1 MLLVISP
8 AKSLDFESRPTTRK
22 FSQPMFLD
30 DAQLLIDQLKD
41 LSPGE
46 ISDLMGISTK
56 LGELNC
62 DRYNE
67 WALPFTADNAK
78 QAALAFRGDVYQGM
92 QAWDYSE
99 RDFTWAQ
106 RRVRI
111 LSGLYGVLKPL
122 DLIQPYRL
130 EMGVSLTNPR
140 GRNLYDFWGDRLSE
154 SLGEELENHRS
165 KLVVNLASNEYWDV
179 LDTDRIGARR
189 IVRPVF
195 KDLKNGRYKFI
206 SFYAKKAR
214 GLMASFV
221 VKNRIDT
228 MRGLK
233 DFDWGGYR
241 YCDAESSRDEFVF
254 LRDKPA

>member
-30 DAQLLIDQLKD
+30 DARLLIDRLKD

-140 GRNLYDFWGDRLSE
+140 GRNLYEFWGDRISE
-154 SLGEELENHRS
+154 SLGQELEGHRS
-165 KLVVNLASNEYWDV
+165 KFLVNLASNEYWDV
-179 LDTDRIGARR
+179 LDPRRVGARR

-214 GLMASFV
+214 GLMASFI

-228 MRGLK
+228 MAGLK
-233 DFDWGGYR
+233 DFDWSGYR
-241 YCDAESSRDEFVF
+241 YCDAESSSNEFVF
-254 LRDKPA
+254 LRDRPS

>member
-8 AKSLDFESRPTTRK
+8 AKSLDFESRATTRK
-22 FSQPMFLD
+22 FSQPEFLD
-30 DAQLLIDQLKD
+30 DARLLIDRLKD

-46 ISDLMGISTK
+46 ISDLMGISAK

-67 WALPFTADNAK
+67 WAPPFTRNNAK
-78 QAALAFRGDVYQGM
+78 QAALAFHGDVYMGM
-92 QAWDYSE
+92 QTWNYSE

-106 RRVRI
+106 KRVRI

-130 EMGVSLTNPR
+130 EMGVSLPNPR
-140 GRNLYDFWGDRLSE
+140 GGNLYEFWGDRLSAA
-154 SLGEELENHRS
+154 LAAELENHRS
-165 KLVVNLASNEYWDV
+165 KLLVNLASNEYWDV
-179 LDTDRIGARR
+179 LDADRVGARR
-189 IVRPVF
+189 VVRPVF

-221 VKNRIDT
+221 VKNRVD
-228 MRGLK
+228 RVGGLK

-241 YCDAESSRDEFVF
+241 YCDAQSSRDEFVF
-254 LRDKPA
+254 LRDRPA

>member
-8 AKSLDFESRPTTRK
+8 AKSLDFESRPATRK
-22 FSQPMFLD
+22 FSQPAFLD
-30 DAQLLIDQLKD
+30 DAQLLIERLKD

-67 WALPFTADNAK
+67 WAPPFTRDNAR
-78 QAALAFRGDVYQGM
+78 QAALAFRGDVYLGM

-130 EMGVSLTNPR
+130 EMGVSLPNPR
-140 GRNLYDFWGDRLSE
+140 GKNLYEFWGDRLSE
-154 SLGEELENHRS
+154 ALASELEGHRS
-165 KLVVNLASNEYWDV
+165 KLLVNLASNEYWDV
-179 LDTDRIGARR
+179 LDPDCIGAR

-214 GLMASFV
+214 GLMASFI
-221 VKNRIDT
+221 VKNRID
-228 MRGLK
+228 RAVGLK

-241 YCDAESSRDEFVF
+241 YCDAESSRDELVF
-254 LRDKPA
+254 LRDRPN

>member
-1 MLLVISP
+1 MLMVISP

-22 FSQPMFLD
+22 FSQPAFLD
-30 DAQLLIDQLKD
+30 DARLLIDQLKD
-41 LSPGE
+41 FSPGE
-46 ISDLMGISTK
+46 ISDLMGISAK

-67 WALPFTADNAK
+67 WAPPFTRNNAK
-78 QAALAFRGDVYQGM
+78 QAALAFHGDVYMGM
-92 QAWDYSE
+92 QAWSYSE

-106 RRVRI
+106 KRVRI

-130 EMGVSLTNPR
+130 EMGVSLPNPR
-140 GRNLYDFWGDRLSE
+140 GTSLYEFWGDRLSA
-154 SLGEELENHRS
+154 SLAAELEDHRS
-165 KLVVNLASNEYWDV
+165 KLLVNLASNEYWDV
-179 LDTDRIGARR
+179 LDPDRIGARR
-189 IVRPVF
+189 VVRPFF

-221 VKNRIDT
+221 VKNRVD
-228 MRGLK
+228 RVGGLK

-241 YCDAESSRDEFVF
+241 YCDAQSSRDEFVF
-254 LRDKPA
+254 LRDRPA

>member
-22 FSQPMFLD
+22 FSQPEFLD
-30 DAQLLIDQLKD
+30 DARLLIDQLQD

-46 ISDLMGISTK
+46 ISDLMGISAK

-67 WALPFTADNAK
+67 WAPPFTRDNAK
-78 QAALAFRGDVYQGM
+78 QAALAFRGDVYMGM

-99 RDFTWAQ
+99 RDYTWAQ
-106 RRVRI
+106 KRVRI

-130 EMGVSLTNPR
+130 EMGVSLPNPR
-140 GRNLYDFWGDRLSE
+140 GKNLYEFWGDRLSAA
-154 SLGEELENHRS
+154 LAAELEEHRS
-165 KLVVNLASNEYWDV
+165 KLLVNLASNEYWDV
-179 LDTDRIGARR
+179 LDPERVGARR
-189 IVRPVF
+189 VVQPVF
-195 KDLKNGRYKFI
+195 RDLKNGRYKFI

-221 VKNRIDT
+221 VKNRID
-228 MRGLK
+228 RVGGLK

-241 YCDAESSRDEFVF
+241 YCDAQSSRDEFVF
-254 LRDKPA
+254 LRDSPA

>member
-1 MLLVISP
+1 MLMVISP

-22 FSQPMFLD
+22 FSQPEFLD
-30 DAQLLIDQLKD
+30 DARLLIDELKD

-46 ISDLMGISTK
+46 ISDLMGISAK

-67 WALPFTADNAK
+67 WAPPFTRKNAK
-78 QAALAFRGDVYQGM
+78 PAALAFRGDVYMGM
-92 QAWDYSE
+92 QAWNYSE

-106 RRVRI
+106 KRVRI

-130 EMGVSLTNPR
+130 EMGVSLPNPR
-140 GRNLYDFWGDRLSE
+140 GRNLYEFWGDRLSAA
-154 SLGEELENHRS
+154 LGAELEDHRS
-165 KLVVNLASNEYWDV
+165 KLLVNLASNEYWDV
-179 LDTDRIGARR
+179 LDPDRVGARR
-189 IVRPVF
+189 VVQPVF

-221 VKNRIDT
+221 VKNRVD
-228 MRGLK
+228 RVGGLK

-241 YCDAESSRDEFVF
+241 YCDAQSSRDEFVF
-254 LRDKPA
+254 LRDRPA

>member
-22 FSQPMFLD
+22 FSQPEFLD
-30 DAQLLIDQLKD
+30 DARLLIDELKD

-67 WALPFTADNAK
+67 WVLPFTRDNAK
-78 QAALAFRGDVYQGM
+78 QAALAFRGDVYVGM

-130 EMGVSLTNPR
+130 EMGVSLPNPR
-140 GRNLYDFWGDRLSE
+140 GKNLYEFWGDRLSE
-154 SLGEELENHRS
+154 TLGSELENHRS
-165 KLVVNLASNEYWDV
+165 KLLINLASNEYWNV
-179 LDTDRIGARR
+179 LDPGRIGASRV
-189 IVRPVF
+189 VRPVF

-214 GLMASFV
+214 GLMASYI

-254 LRDKPA
+254 LRDRPS

>member
-22 FSQPMFLD
+22 CSQPAFLD
-30 DAQLLIDQLKD
+30 DARLLIDQLKG

-46 ISDLMGISTK
+46 VSDLMGISTK

-67 WALPFTADNAK
+67 WAPPFNRDNAK
-78 QAALAFRGDVYQGM
+78 QAALAFRGDVYMGM

-130 EMGVSLTNPR
+130 EMGVSLPNPR
-140 GRNLYDFWGDRLSE
+140 GRNLYEFWGDRLSE
-154 SLGEELENHRS
+154 ALAAELDGHRS
-165 KLVVNLASNEYWDV
+165 KLLVNLASNEYWDV
-179 LDTDRIGARR
+179 LDPDLIRASRV
-189 IVRPVF
+189 VRPVF

-254 LRDKPA
+254 LRDRPN

>member
-22 FSQPMFLD
+22 FSQPEFLD
-30 DAQLLIDQLKD
+30 DARLLIDELKD

-67 WALPFTADNAK
+67 WALPFTRDNAK
-78 QAALAFRGDVYQGM
+78 QAALAFRGDVYVGM

-106 RRVRI
+106 KRVRI

-130 EMGVSLTNPR
+130 EMGISLPNPR
-140 GRNLYDFWGDRLSE
+140 GKNLYEFWGDRLSE
-154 SLGEELENHRS
+154 ALGSELENHRS
-165 KLVVNLASNEYWDV
+165 KLLVNLASNEYWDV
-179 LDTDRIGARR
+179 LDPGRIGANRV
-189 IVRPVF
+189 VRPVF

-214 GLMASFV
+214 GLMASYI
-221 VKNRIDT
+221 VKNRVDT

-241 YCDAESSRDEFVF
+241 YCDAESSKDEFVF
-254 LRDKPA
+254 LRDRPS